1 LNSEDQLKTLV
12 QVALTHPMSLQLLR
26 EVYIKDC
33 RFSEK
38 LLDDTDYDEYDEL
51 EVEDWLNTSFK
62 VNSDPPY
69 IFSEAIIKQFTIS
82 STFTS

>member
-1 LNSEDQLKTLV
+1 VCEKVVLNSEDQLKTLV

-38 LLDDTDYDEYDEL
+38 LLDDDDTDYDEYEAL
-51 EVEDWLNTSFK
+51 EVEDWLNMSFK
-62 VNSDPPY
+62 VN
-69 IFSEAIIKQFTIS
+69 
-82 STFTS
+82 

>member
-1 LNSEDQLKTLV
+1 VCEKVVLNSVDQLKTLV
-12 QVALTHPMSLQLLR
+12 QVALTHPMSLQMLR

-62 VNSDPPY
+62 VN
-69 IFSEAIIKQFTIS
+69 
-82 STFTS
+82 